1 MASRLIDR
9 IRAHDVSPRDLTAA
23 IADCMN
29 EAFPGVTDEDILY
42 DESDPRRLVA
52 CVRIRTKCPT
62 LPHDL
67 ILRTMVHGRKSGW
80 FRRIEKGF
88 SSRDWSSGRA

>member
-1 MASRLIDR
+1 MGEKLTHRLR
-9 IRAHDVSPRDLTAA
+9 GHDVSPRGLLVA

-29 EAFPGVTDEDILY
+29 EEFPGVTDEDILY
-42 DESDPRRLVA
+42 DEFNPRRLVA

-67 ILRTMVHGRKSGW
+67 ILRTMVNGRKSGL
-80 FRRIEKGF
+80 FRKIDKGF
-88 SSRDWSSGRA
+88 LFRDEVGGSS